1 MSASTTV
8 ANRRDFFKSTTLA
21 LGAAAGAE
29 LALGRSAYA
38 AGSDVLKIGLVGCGG
53 RGAGAAVNALNA
65 DPHTRLTAVADLF
78 PDNMRT
84 SLDHIRRVH
93 GDRVAVSEDRC
104 FGGFDGYRQLIASGV
119 DVVLLALPTFFHPE
133 YLKACVDAGKHVFC
147 EKIHAVDAAGVRL
160 VLEAGEAARTQGLSI
175 VSGLAWR
182 YDTGAVETMKRV
194 HDGAIGQIV
203 SIEETC
209 NTGSLRSR
217 PRQPGW
223 TEMQYQIQ
231 DWYNFFWL
239 SCDLPGLNAVHNL
252 DKAAWAMHDQP
263 PLRCW
268 GMGGRQTR
276 VGPQYGDAWDH
287 HTTVFEYS
295 DGTRLHSYCRQQ
307 DGCVTDISDRFYG
320 TRGWCDLLRY
330 QIHGQTPWRYEGR
343 ASNRFDLEHV
353 ALFSA
358 IRNGKPIN
366 NSLYMA
372 RSSLLAIMSTWAS
385 YTGQVITWDQA
396 MASDHVVAP
405 ESLDFEAEPPTVPDA
420 RGNYPLPVPG
430 VTKFR

>member
-1 MSASTTV
+1 
-8 ANRRDFFKSTTLA
+8 
-21 LGAAAGAE
+21 
-29 LALGRSAYA
+29 
-38 AGSDVLKIGLVGCGG
+38 
-53 RGAGAAVNALNA
+53 
-65 DPHTRLTAVADLF
+65 
-78 PDNMRT
+78 
-84 SLDHIRRVH
+84 
-93 GDRVAVSEDRC
+93 
-104 FGGFDGYRQLIASGV
+104 LIASGV
-119 DVVLLALPTFFHPE
+119 DVVLLALPTFFHPQ

-147 EKIHAVDAAGVRL
+147 EKIHAVDAPGVRL
-160 VLEAGEAARTQGLSI
+160 VLEAGEAARAQGLSI

-307 DGCVTDISDRFYG
+307 DGCVDRHLRPFLRDSGLVRPVAVSDPRSDDVAVRGPGEQPFRPGARGLVLGHPQRRADQQLAVHGPQQPVGDHVDLGQLHRPGDHLGPGDGFGPRGRARVARFRSRTTDGSRRPGQLSPAGAGSDQVPLRRSIEKLKTIVGELEDELHRLPEIDQQANELLQEAVQEIQAVLHVRQHGGSPSDEGEPETDTRRSG
-320 TRGWCDLLRY
+320 TRR
-330 QIHGQTPWRYEGR
+330 R
-343 ASNRFDLEHV
+343 SRFVDRPAEAGGTSV
-353 ALFSA
+353 RG
-358 IRNGKPIN
+358 I
-366 NSLYMA
+366 
-372 RSSLLAIMSTWAS
+372 
-385 YTGQVITWDQA
+385 
-396 MASDHVVAP
+396 AP
-405 ESLDFEAEPPTVPDA
+405 
-420 RGNYPLPVPG
+420 
-430 VTKFR
+430 